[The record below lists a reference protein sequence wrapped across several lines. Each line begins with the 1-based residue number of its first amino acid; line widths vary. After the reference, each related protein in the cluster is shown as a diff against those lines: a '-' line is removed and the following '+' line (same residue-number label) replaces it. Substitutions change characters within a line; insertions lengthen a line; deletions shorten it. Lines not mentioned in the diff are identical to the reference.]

1 VQKPKQKGG
10 AMLKF
15 RFKLKINDAIEAK
28 CTRHP
33 RFNPE
38 KEGHNFKGGCAT
50 CQKLWNVYRAKL
62 ELERAVRLFQRESGP
77 WIKYRQPRATK
88 PAAAPD
94 AIETPIVLG
103 GHDVLE

>member
-1 VQKPKQKGG
+1 
-10 AMLKF
+10 MLKF

-28 CTRHP
+28 CPRHP

-38 KEGHNFKGGCAT
+38 KEGHNFKGGCST

-94 AIETPIVLG
+94 AIETPIVPG
-103 GHDVLE
+103 GHDALE